1 MESTLMRPKPF
12 CRVKNL
18 HVSFHGRTVLREIN
32 LTLSASGIAVLV
44 GPSGSGKTT
53 FLRSLNRLNEHY
65 PGYSG
70 SGKIELELSGS
81 MQDIY
86 HPGLEVTALR
96 RQVGMV
102 FQTPNILPVSIA
114 QNINLPLKLVTGL
127 DKAEREKR
135 LVEVLQE
142 VHLWSEVKDRL
153 KENASR
159 LSGGQQQRLCLARVL
174 ALNPRILLLDEP
186 TASLDFKA
194 SRRIEDLLIELQD
207 RYQIIAVSHS
217 LRQARKIAGQILVMA
232 EGEIAHLLK
241 KEQFE
246 NPETLQKLLENIF

>member
-1 MESTLMRPKPF
+1 MESTLTKLQPF
-12 CRVKNL
+12 CTIKNL
-18 HVSFHGRTVLREIN
+18 QVSFHGKTVLREIN
-32 LTLSASGIAVLV
+32 LTLSQRGIVVLV

-70 SGKIELELSGS
+70 NGRIELELSGS
-81 MQDIY
+81 LQDIH
-86 HPGLEVTALR
+86 HPDLAVTTLR

-102 FQTPNILPVSIA
+102 FQTPNVLPVSIA
-114 QNINLPLKLVTGL
+114 QNINLPLKLVAGL
-127 DKAEREKR
+127 DKVEREKR

-142 VHLWSEVKDRL
+142 VHLWNEVKDRL
-153 KENASR
+153 KENSAR
-159 LSGGQQQRLCLARVL
+159 LSGGQQQRLCLARAL
-174 ALNPRILLLDEP
+174 ALKPEILLLDEP
-186 TASLDFKA
+186 TSSLDFKA

-217 LRQARKIAGQILVMA
+217 LRQARKIAGQIIVMA

-241 KEQFE
+241 KDQFE
-246 NPETLQKLLENIF
+246 DPETLQKLLENVF

>member
-1 MESTLMRPKPF
+1 MEPVMREQEPF
-12 CRVKNL
+12 CIVKNL
-18 HVSFHGRTVLREIN
+18 QVLFHGRAILQDIN
-32 LTLSASGIAVLV
+32 LTLNARGIIVII

-70 SGKIELELSGS
+70 SGQIELKLSGM
-81 MQDIY
+81 MQNIQRVS
-86 HPGLEVTALR
+86 LQVNELR

-102 FQTPNILPVSIA
+102 FQTPNVLPTSIA

-127 DKAEREKR
+127 DKVEREAR

-142 VHLWSEVKDRL
+142 VHLWKEVKNRL
-153 KENASR
+153 KDNASQ

-174 ALNPRILLLDEP
+174 ALKPQILLLDEP
-186 TASLDFKA
+186 TASLDFKT
-194 SRRIEDLLIELQD
+194 SQRIEGLLTELQQ

-217 LRQARKIAGQILVMA
+217 LRQARKIAGQMLVMK
-232 EGEIAHLLK
+232 EGRVEHLLRK
-241 KEQFE
+241 DQFE
-246 NPETLQKLLENIF
+246 DPEMLQTLLDEVF